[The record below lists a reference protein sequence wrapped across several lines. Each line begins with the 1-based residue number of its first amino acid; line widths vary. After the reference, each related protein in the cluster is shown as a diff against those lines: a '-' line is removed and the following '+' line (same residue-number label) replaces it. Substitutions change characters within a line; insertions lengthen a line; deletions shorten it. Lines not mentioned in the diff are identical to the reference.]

1 MGKIYNALKKSQGK
15 TQPDSEKTTLE
26 TDHRGGITES
36 ADTTLS
42 KPYSDISEVPTT
54 VDPNLI
60 TALKPHSIESEQF
73 RLLKNTILFPE
84 NGVPPKTIMVTS
96 TNVDEGKS
104 FITTN
109 LAVSIAQSI
118 DEYVLLIDCD
128 LRRPSIHNIFGYDK
142 TKGLSEYLS
151 KGQPLSSLL
160 LKTFI
165 DKLTLLPGGEV
176 PSNPSELLSSEQ
188 MRRLLQ
194 EVRLRYADRYVIIDT
209 PPPTMTSET
218 NAIARQVDG
227 IILVVKERKTRVKD
241 VQNIIDIYGREKILG
256 VVQNYSTQK
265 TGPGYGKHS
274 YYGKK

>member
-1 MGKIYNALKKSQGK
+1 MGKIYNALKKSQKNESGLPK
-15 TQPDSEKTTLE
+15 SSPDSDHEFSDTEKAEPFLPNP
-26 TDHRGGITES
+26 DHDFPS
-36 ADTTLS
+36 
-42 KPYSDISEVPTT
+42 VPTT

-128 LRRPSIHNIFGYDK
+128 LRRPSIHNIFGYGK

-151 KGQPLSSLL
+151 EGQPLSSLL

-165 DKLTLLPGGEV
+165 GKLTLLPGGEI

-227 IILVVKERKTRVKD
+227 IILVVRERKTKVKD
-241 VQNIIDIYGREKILG
+241 IQNIIDIYGREKILG

-265 TGPGYGKHS
+265 IGLGYGKHS
-274 YYGKK
+274 YYDTK